1 MAQSKKCVLV
11 VEDDLFLRDILSQKL
26 IKSGFAIEGAGDATE
41 AVAALER
48 TSVDLILLDLLLP
61 GIGGQEFLKSIK
73 ENEKFKNIP
82 VIVASN
88 LDTAEEKERVKA
100 LGAVDYMIKAQLT
113 PLEVVERIKET
124 LRGAYI

>member
-100 LGAVDYMIKAQLT
+100 LGAVDYMIKAQHT
-113 PLEVVERIKET
+113 PDEIIARVQEV
-124 LRGAYI
+124 LG